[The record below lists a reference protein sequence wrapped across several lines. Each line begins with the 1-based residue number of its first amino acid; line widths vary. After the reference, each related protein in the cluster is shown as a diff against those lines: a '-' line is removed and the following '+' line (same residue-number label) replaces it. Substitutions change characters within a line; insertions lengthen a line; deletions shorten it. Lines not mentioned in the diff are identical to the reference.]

1 MRFVIKFGGSSLSTI
16 AKVKKVAKF
25 ISYFHKTKA
34 DELIVVVSA
43 MGKTTDDLLKIAK
56 KANSNKNCNMAELVC
71 FGEKISAN
79 VLSLALENIG
89 EENTI
94 LYPENIRMF
103 AKGNTNCSVLTHIET
118 TNLLHALSQKKIII
132 VPGFQAIDETGKLC
146 MLGRGGS
153 DTTALALASVL
164 DAKTIIYTDVKGF
177 YSADPKVFKNA
188 KQIESLNI
196 SNAIELAS
204 CGAKIMESSSL
215 EIASSLSQDVEILK
229 SQTNKG
235 TSLYTFP
242 VKFFNVDALSF
253 KNNLFLLKSKDTNF
267 PQFIENLCKN
277 QAKSIYFDQY
287 YIKNAHLFCTVLD
300 NFNPSLQKS
309 TKDAIKMHKM
319 KCEMITI
326 VGSGFLSN
334 EKLKSYLYKTCK
346 KLNIF
351 TFKISI
357 LPTTIKIITKPNQA
371 LNLAKQLHKDMILR
385 RDLA

>member
-1 MRFVIKFGGSSLSTI
+1 M
-16 AKVKKVAKF
+16 
-25 ISYFHKTKA
+25 
-34 DELIVVVSA
+34 
-43 MGKTTDDLLKIAK
+43 
-56 KANSNKNCNMAELVC
+56 
-71 FGEKISAN
+71 
-79 VLSLALENIG
+79 
-89 EENTI
+89 
-94 LYPENIRMF
+94 
-103 AKGNTNCSVLTHIET
+103 
-118 TNLLHALSQKKIII
+118 
-132 VPGFQAIDETGKLC
+132 
-146 MLGRGGS
+146 
-153 DTTALALASVL
+153 
-164 DAKTIIYTDVKGF
+164 
-177 YSADPKVFKNA
+177 
-188 KQIESLNI
+188 
-196 SNAIELAS
+196 
-204 CGAKIMESSSL
+204 
-215 EIASSLSQDVEILK
+215 
-229 SQTNKG
+229 
-235 TSLYTFP
+235 
-242 VKFFNVDALSF
+242 
-253 KNNLFLLKSKDTNF
+253 KSKDTNF